1 MKLTEA
7 KEIVSYILEWQ
18 LVCMSVKGREE
29 ITKTLDLSK
38 YSLSDLIKA
47 NAMVKA
53 NNHRKQKLA
62 DYNRQKGNKVKGY
75 SMSLVLADRLIAAAY
90 TAISFPPNREMVVL
104 IDDVGVGCVKAK
116 YDE

>member
-18 LVCMSVKGREE
+18 LVCMGVKGREE
-29 ITKTLDLSK
+29 ISKTLDLSK

-47 NAMVKA
+47 NAMVEA

-75 SMSLVLADRLIAAAY
+75 SHSMFLADRLIAAAY
-90 TAISFPPNREMVVL
+90 TAISYETSREPIAL
-104 IDDVGVGCVKAK
+104 INDVCVGCVKAK